1 VTVPDRLAVTAL
13 SEVLRGR
20 LTPTSY
26 QPAAGLDYDEWLD
39 LVAVL
44 GSMQSG
50 CLWWIGD
57 AILFGER
64 KYGETFSQA
73 EEATGLDPGTLSN
86 VCAVCDRI
94 EKPRRRVA
102 LSFSHHAE
110 VCYLDE
116 RVADRLLDEAEA
128 NGWSRSRLRDAKRRL
143 SAGAPGPREPAQLE
157 LGGEPAAGATD
168 AGVEVCECCGRP
180 MPDHEATR

>member
-1 VTVPDRLAVTAL
+1 VTVPDRLAATAL

-26 QPAAGLDYDEWLD
+26 QPTARLGYDEWLD

-57 AILFGER
+57 ALLFGES
-64 KYGETFSQA
+64 KYGETFAQA

-86 VCAVCDRI
+86 VCAVCQRI
-94 EKPRRRVA
+94 EMPRRRVA
-102 LSFSHHAE
+102 LSFAHHAE
-110 VCYLDE
+110 VAYLDE
-116 RVADRLLDEAEA
+116 RDADRLLDEAEA
-128 NGWSRSRLRDAKRRL
+128 NGWGRSRLREAKRRL
-143 SAGAPGPREPAQLE
+143 STGEVAGPREPAQLGFGDDPA
-157 LGGEPAAGATD
+157 GGDQSEPCAH
-168 AGVEVCECCGRP
+168 CCP
-180 MPDHEATR
+180 VHCDHEDAS